1 MRATKLLCV
10 SVTLWAV
17 VVGADSA
24 SAGGPSVT
32 PPVRLT
38 PSLPLSIKPGQIKPV
53 GVGGS
58 LPTGFNSG
66 ARINQPV
73 GVGGSLPT
81 GFNSQVINRAGGSKT
96 EGALGPT
103 GSFRQQ
109 KFDPGVT
116 GLGSGYSP
124 NAGNAGGTS
133 GGGGAGGGPGTR
145 FQGTDAAEGGSGGA
159 RPARNYATDSF
170 YNSKTA
176 CGRYPYPACK

>member
-38 PSLPLSIKPGQIKPV
+38 PSLPLSIKPGQIK
-53 GVGGS
+53 
-58 LPTGFNSG
+58 
-66 ARINQPV
+66 PV

-133 GGGGAGGGPGTR
+133 GGGGAGGTSAGGGPGTR